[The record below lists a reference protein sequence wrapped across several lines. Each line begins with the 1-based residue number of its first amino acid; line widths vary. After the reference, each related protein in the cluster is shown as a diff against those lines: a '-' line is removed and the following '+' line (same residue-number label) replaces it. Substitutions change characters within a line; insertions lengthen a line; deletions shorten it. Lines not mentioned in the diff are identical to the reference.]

1 MREREGPSPQGWEGE
16 GLCGFDR
23 SQNGLDHAI
32 GIVENI
38 VVPKPEHFPALT
50 FEPSCSACVRCV
62 VAVLTTIGFDR
73 QLVLGAGEVDD
84 ETAQRM
90 LPPKFVSRQSPMA

>member
-1 MREREGPSPQGWEGE
+1 
-16 GLCGFDR
+16 L
-23 SQNGLDHAI
+23 QNGLDHAI

-38 VVPKPEHFPALT
+38 VVPKPEHFPVLT
-50 FEPSCSACVRCV
+50 FEPSCSVCVRCV
-62 VAVLTTIGFDR
+62 VAVLTTIDFDR